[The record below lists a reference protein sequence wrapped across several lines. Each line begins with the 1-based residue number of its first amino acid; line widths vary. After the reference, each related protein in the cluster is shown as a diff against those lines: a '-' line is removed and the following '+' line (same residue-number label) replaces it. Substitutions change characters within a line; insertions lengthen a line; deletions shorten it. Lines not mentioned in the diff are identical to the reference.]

1 MTGISLMSKKWKRE
15 LPLYLMILPGS
26 LLVLIYAYGPMV
38 GIVMAFQRYLPTKG
52 FFNSPWVGLKNFE
65 YIFEMPDVAQ
75 VLWNTIFIA
84 IMKIAAGLIVP
95 IIFALML
102 NEVRG
107 RLFKR
112 SIQTLVYLPH
122 FLSWVI
128 LGGILVDI
136 LSPSYGIINQF
147 IKGLGMEPIYFL
159 GDNKVFPYT
168 MVVSDVWKSFGFST
182 IVYLASLTGIN
193 PELYESSIM
202 DGANRWR
209 QTWHIT
215 LPGMLPIIVLT
226 TVLSLGSV
234 LNAGFDQI
242 FNLYSPQ
249 VYKSGDI
256 IDTMVYRVGFVNAQ
270 YSVSTALGLF
280 KSLVSF
286 VLIVASYKLA
296 DKVAN
301 YRIF

>member
-1 MTGISLMSKKWKRE
+1 MRIRLADSKFKRE

-26 LLVLIYAYGPMV
+26 ILVLIYSYGPMA
-38 GIVMAFQRYLPTKG
+38 GIVMAFQKFVPAGG
-52 FFNSPWVGLKNFE
+52 FLGSDWVGLKNFE
-65 YIFEMPDVAQ
+65 YIFTMPDVFQ

-84 IMKIAAGLIVP
+84 VMKIVAGLVVP
-95 IIFALML
+95 IVFALML
-102 NEVRG
+102 NEVKNKVVKRG
-107 RLFKR
+107 
-112 SIQTLVYLPH
+112 IQTMVYLPH

-136 LSPSYGIINQF
+136 LSPSYGIVNQ
-147 IKGLGMEPIYFL
+147 IIQAVGLKPVFFL
-159 GDNKVFPYT
+159 GDNRVFPYT
-168 MVVSDVWKSFGFST
+168 MVVTDVWKNFGFNT

-193 PELYESSIM
+193 PEQYESAII
-202 DGANRWR
+202 DGAGRWK

-226 TVLSLGSV
+226 SVLSLGNV

-242 FNLYSPQ
+242 FIMYSPQ

-256 IDTMVYRVGFVNAQ
+256 IDTMVYRVGFINAQ
-270 YSVSTALGLF
+270 YSVSAALGLF

-286 VLIVASYKLA
+286 VMIVISYRLA
-296 DKVAN
+296 DKFAN